1 MKKFTTEVLDD
12 EIFTTEAPLNEVEEA
27 EYKGYTEY
35 KNHKSEIFQ
44 ISILGK
50 INYLIANRN
59 IENKLFFY
67 SITQSDKVL
76 IGIKKMIVSIAC
88 KTTTY
93 ALTRQSR
100 RKNTSFF

>member
-1 MKKFTTEVLDD
+1 MITSIISMIKS
-12 EIFTTEAPLNEVEEA
+12 A

-59 IENKLFFY
+59 IENKLILY

-76 IGIKKMIVSIAC
+76 IGIKK
-88 KTTTY
+88 
-93 ALTRQSR
+93 
-100 RKNTSFF
+100 

>member
-1 MKKFTTEVLDD
+1 MMIT
-12 EIFTTEAPLNEVEEA
+12 IFKNQMITSIISMIKSA

-59 IENKLFFY
+59 IENKLILY

-76 IGIKKMIVSIAC
+76 IGIKK
-88 KTTTY
+88 
-93 ALTRQSR
+93 
-100 RKNTSFF
+100 

>member
-1 MKKFTTEVLDD
+1 MIKS
-12 EIFTTEAPLNEVEEA
+12 A

-59 IENKLFFY
+59 IENKLIFY

-76 IGIKKMIVSIAC
+76 IGIKKMTASTA
-88 KTTTY
+88 
-93 ALTRQSR
+93 S
-100 RKNTSFF
+100 